1 MGFSVVGGTTSAL
14 QEVESATLAAR
25 VTSRYT
31 DPGGQGHYLQSF
43 DNGATGMTAGL
54 AANAPIVSF
63 RWGNATNLAIL
74 YAIRMSAACTTAFT
88 AGRFVFDAFFA
99 RTFTASDT
107 GGTAPTITGANGK
120 KRTSYASTLV
130 TDLRLAATAT
140 LSAGTRTLDANP
152 FGKLHGVIGTGA
164 NTQFVNP
171 NTQLFV
177 GRDNSD
183 QIPLVLAQ
191 NEGFVIQATVPA
203 TGVWFFSVTLDWL
216 EILTTTGY

>member
-1 MGFSVVGGTTSAL
+1 MGFSIIGGASGIL
-14 QEVESATLAAR
+14 QEVEAATLAAR

-43 DNGATGMTAGL
+43 DNGTTGMTAGWPRTRRSSRS
-54 AANAPIVSF
+54 A
-63 RWGNATNLAIL
+63 GATRRTWRSST
-74 YAIRMSAACTTAFT
+74 AIRMSAACTTAFA
-88 AGRFVFDAFFA
+88 AGRFAFDAFFA
-99 RTFTASDT
+99 RSFTASDT

-120 KRTSYASTLV
+120 KRTSYATTLV
-130 TDLRLAATAT
+130 TDLRLSATAT

-152 FGKLHGVIGTGA
+152 FGKLHGVVGTGA

-183 QIPLVLAQ
+183 QIPLVFAQ

-216 EILTTTGY
+216 EILTSTGY